1 MEEIAG
7 APIPPWRLHDLRRTA
22 GTGMAASGVP
32 VSTISQVLNH
42 AEGGVTKIYNR
53 FGYAD
58 EKREALRV
66 WAERLDEIL
75 GRD

>member
-1 MEEIAG
+1 
-7 APIPPWRLHDLRRTA
+7 
-22 GTGMAASGVP
+22 MATSGVP
-32 VSTISQVLNH
+32 VSTISRVLNH